1 MAMRLDRRR
10 LLLGV
15 GVSLAAMAPSA
26 FAQSSL
32 PVAHDLAQEVGLAL
46 RRGEPLIVLVSLEG
60 CVYCERVRRSNLLP
74 RLASGQAMVQVN
86 LRSNEA
92 LQDWHGRPMTHDA
105 QARQWRVKVTPTLLF
120 LGSGGREVAERMEGA
135 YEPDFYDAYLDDRL
149 SRARQRL

>member
-10 LLLGV
+10 LCSASVFLL
-15 GVSLAAMAPSA
+15 PRWRRR
-26 FAQSSL
+26 
-32 PVAHDLAQEVGLAL
+32 HL
-46 RRGEPLIVLVSLEG
+46 RKAVCQWPTIWPKKSVWRCAGEPLIVLVSLDG

-105 QARQWRVKVTPTLLF
+105 LARQWRVKVTPTLLF
-120 LGSGGREVAERMEGA
+120 LGSGGREVAERMEGLPA
-135 YEPDFYDAYLDDRL
+135 RL
-149 SRARQRL
+149 L